1 MNKQSNRFTQVT
13 LAVAAA
19 AVASFATAALLEER
33 FTQERAEVIQACD
46 PIVAEFHQVQQLREE
61 KRDRV
66 ERLLGQQEAG
76 NIPFDSQVVDY
87 EYKAWQLQ
95 DAALDRR
102 GDDLVREISLLN
114 CGADNQQD

>member
-1 MNKQSNRFTQVT
+1 MMSKQSNKATQVILVVT
-13 LAVAAA
+13 AA
-19 AVASFATAALLEER
+19 AVASFATAMLLQER
-33 FTQERAEVIQACD
+33 FTQEQAVVIQTCD

-76 NIPFDSQVVDY
+76 NIPFDSPAVDY
-87 EYKAWQLQ
+87 EYKSWQLQ

-102 GDDLVREISLLN
+102 GDDLVREISLRN
-114 CGADNQQD
+114 CGITHQ